1 MFKDINTMSLKE
13 KLAQMTQ
20 LSCENLL
27 SDSEAAETGSQM
39 TFTLSDKE
47 KYSIGTTLNCI
58 KKDEIDKIKTAFSEK
73 KEIPLLF
80 MADVIHG
87 IHTIFPIPL
96 AQASSFDFNLV
107 RHIAQLIASQTM
119 DEGIDVTF
127 SPMCDLSRDPRWG
140 RVMEGYGEDTYLAAN
155 MVRAVISGYHSM
167 GLLSCIKHFISYS
180 SPEGGREYNNAEISM
195 NTLLESYLPVYK
207 AGIDAGADLVML
219 SFNTYDGIPMTC
231 NRKFVKEL
239 LRDKL
244 KFRGVVISDY
254 SAVRELISHDAA
266 GNEKEAAQLAL
277 NAGIDI
283 EMMSICFLENGESLV
298 RNGEVNEN
306 SINVSVERILQMKK
320 KAAEGKKFFITQRL
334 SLTDEQ
340 IKSEAITAA
349 AKTIILLKNK
359 DHILPLTSDTLVYL
373 TGPFAASRRI
383 LGGWS
388 MGKEEGISLEEAFCQ
403 THTITNP
410 QSEYIVLTAGEDQET
425 TGEGASRTE
434 LRLDRE
440 HVEYAEK
447 KKSEGKKI
455 ILIVFAGRP
464 LVLSDIE
471 PYCDAIL
478 YAWFPGTYGAYAI
491 RKIIYGEE
499 HPQAKCPMSFPY
511 NEGQIPVYY
520 EQYPTGRPW
529 DGISTSRYFSR
540 YTDCPVAP
548 LYPFGYGLT
557 YADCCL
563 ENIRICN
570 YSIKGTIKNGSN
582 YSAVETIQL
591 YVHKHLKG
599 RSMRCM
605 SLKYIEKIN
614 CCENST
620 NDFTIPL
627 CKEFFITNIGGEERF
642 VPGEFTLYIGL
653 DSASVKPV
661 KTSLT
666 QEEYDALS

>member
-1 MFKDINTMSLKE
+1 MDNDVGGDIQKIVTKCKNPVFVKIIAEGKE
-13 KLAQMTQ
+13 AH
-20 LSCENLL
+20 
-27 SDSEAAETGSQM
+27 GS
-39 TFTLSDKE
+39 T
-47 KYSIGTTLNCI
+47 
-58 KKDEIDKIKTAFSEK
+58 
-73 KEIPLLF
+73 PW
-80 MADVIHG
+80 
-87 IHTIFPIPL
+87 
-96 AQASSFDFNLV
+96 
-107 RHIAQLIASQTM
+107 
-119 DEGIDVTF
+119 EGID
-127 SPMCDLSRDPRWG
+127 
-140 RVMEGYGEDTYLAAN
+140 
-155 MVRAVISGYHSM
+155 
-167 GLLSCIKHFISYS
+167 
-180 SPEGGREYNNAEISM
+180 
-195 NTLLESYLPVYK
+195 
-207 AGIDAGADLVML
+207 
-219 SFNTYDGIPMTC
+219 
-231 NRKFVKEL
+231 
-239 LRDKL
+239 
-244 KFRGVVISDY
+244 
-254 SAVRELISHDAA
+254 
-266 GNEKEAAQLAL
+266 
-277 NAGIDI
+277 
-283 EMMSICFLENGESLV
+283 
-298 RNGEVNEN
+298 
-306 SINVSVERILQMKK
+306 
-320 KAAEGKKFFITQRL
+320 
-334 SLTDEQ
+334 
-340 IKSEAITAA
+340 
-349 AKTIILLKNK
+349 
-359 DHILPLTSDTLVYL
+359 
-373 TGPFAASRRI
+373 
-383 LGGWS
+383 
-388 MGKEEGISLEEAFCQ
+388 
-403 THTITNP
+403 TITNP

>member
-1 MFKDINTMSLKE
+1 MFKDINNISLKE